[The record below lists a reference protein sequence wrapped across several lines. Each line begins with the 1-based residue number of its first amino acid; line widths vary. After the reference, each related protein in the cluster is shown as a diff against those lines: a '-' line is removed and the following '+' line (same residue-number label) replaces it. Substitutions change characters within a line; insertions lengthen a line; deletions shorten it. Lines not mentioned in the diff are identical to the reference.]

1 MYLQHF
7 GLRRSPFTA
16 APDPRLFHP
25 IRAHVK
31 ALEQLV
37 ESIRLRHRLVGLQ
50 APEGA
55 GKTLLVRLLA
65 AELRERQQVV
75 VIEPAARRLGGLA
88 AAISRSLGFDIDQ
101 DVHRARS
108 RVEQHL
114 LQQGQQR
121 QATTVVVDDA
131 DTLPDGWLAEIESL
145 VASSA
150 PLTLIAVYRDR
161 LGAASRA
168 RVASRLEGML
178 EQTVTIG
185 GIEPSECGGY
195 LQALLMNAGAR
206 SPRLFDDGAVSA
218 LQALGNGLPGRLA
231 EIADRALLVAFGRA
245 ADGVDEAAV
254 LAAADQIGSGKLA
267 PHVRRGLADDSVQQF
282 EAPILIHRPKIEVVA
297 DEAMAYERL
306 ASMPR
311 AMAASGGGAGV
322 ETFGNAWSTG
332 VAMNASSR
340 VATGPRVVE
349 ERAPTPV
356 DPERARELLAGI
368 RRPDRPTW
376 DRAKHDP
383 YRSPLSEAAPF
394 GPEMLA
400 VVSDPHGDVAEWF
413 RVLRLSIEDWMS
425 TQSEERPVVLVTSA
439 EPLAGKTFVA
449 ANLALL
455 FANEPGHR
463 VLLVDGDMRR
473 PRFETL
479 FGVPSRP
486 GLADVLAGR
495 SDLRDA
501 VQYISEVGL
510 FVLPA
515 GRSGNPR
522 DLVSPDRLAPLM
534 REMRQDADLIIIDSP
549 PMGAWVDAR
558 ALASAAD
565 GVLFVARSGR
575 TRATELS
582 RSLRTLDRDNLIGA
596 VLTGFAGRQT
606 ERSHGDS
613 RRHRS

>member
-7 GLRRSPFTA
+7 GLRRTPFTA

-25 IRAHVK
+25 VRAHVV
-31 ALEQLV
+31 ALEHLV
-37 ESIRLRHRLVGLQ
+37 ESIRAGHRLVGLQ
-50 APEGA
+50 GPEGA
-55 GKTLLVRLLA
+55 GKTLLLRLLA

-75 VIEPAARRLGGLA
+75 VIESAARRLGGLA
-88 AAISRSLGFDIDQ
+88 AAIGRSLGLDIDR

-114 LQQGQQR
+114 RQRGEER
-121 QATTVVVDDA
+121 QATIVAIDDT
-131 DTLPDGWLAEIESL
+131 DTLPDGWLCEIESL
-145 VASSA
+145 VASGA
-150 PLTLIAVYRDR
+150 PLTIVAAFRER

-168 RVASRLEGML
+168 PVARRLAAAM
-178 EQTVTIG
+178 EQNVTLG
-185 GIEPSECGGY
+185 GVEASECAGY

-206 SPRLFDDGAVSA
+206 SPRLFDGAAVSA
-218 LQALGNGLPGRLA
+218 LHALAEGRPGRIA
-231 EIADRALLVAFGRA
+231 EIADRALLVAFGRGE
-245 ADGVDEAAV
+245 DSVDEAAI
-254 LAAADQIGSGKLA
+254 LAAAEQIAGGKLP
-267 PHVRRGLADDSVQQF
+267 PHARRAATEDAGQQR
-282 EAPILIHRPKIEVVA
+282 EAPILIHRPRVEVVES
-297 DEAMAYERL
+297 EAAAMENLVA
-306 ASMPR
+306 MPR
-311 AMAASGGGAGV
+311 AMAAAGGGAGV
-322 ETFGNAWSTG
+322 ETFGSAWSAG
-332 VAMNASSR
+332 MPANAGSSR
-340 VATGPRVVE
+340 VTTGPRVLE
-349 ERAPTPV
+349 EPPPSI

-368 RRPDRPTW
+368 RRPDRPAW

-383 YRSPLSEAAPF
+383 HRSPLPESAPF

-439 EPLAGKTFVA
+439 EAGAGKTFVA
-449 ANLALL
+449 TNLALL

-473 PRFETL
+473 PRFEAL

-522 DLVSPDRLAPLM
+522 DLVSPDRLAPVL
-534 REMRQDADLIIIDSP
+534 REMRQDADLIIVDSP
-549 PMGAWVDAR
+549 PMGAGVDAR
-558 ALASAAD
+558 SMASAAD

-575 TRATELS
+575 TRAASLNS
-582 RSLRTLDRDNLIGA
+582 GLRTLDRDNLIGV
-596 VLTGFAGRQT
+596 VLTGCAGRQT
-606 ERSHGDS
+606 ERSHGES
-613 RRHRS
+613 RRPRG